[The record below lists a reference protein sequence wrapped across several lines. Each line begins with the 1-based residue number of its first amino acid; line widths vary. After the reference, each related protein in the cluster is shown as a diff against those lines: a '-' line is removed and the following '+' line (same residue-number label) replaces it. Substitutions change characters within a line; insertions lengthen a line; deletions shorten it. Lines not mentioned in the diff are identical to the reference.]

1 MTGQPARPPLYDVDA
16 DLVARLALA
25 CPSVVR
31 LSAGSFGEAATHL
44 VGRSVRGVRLS
55 PQAVTVHVVGRLD
68 TPVDRVA
75 AELRAALRGV
85 LGGRRL
91 DVVLEDVVDPADEP
105 EPDTVGP
112 DALGSSPFAVQP

>member
-1 MTGQPARPPLYDVDA
+1 MSAEPGRPPLYDVDA
-16 DLVARLALA
+16 DQIARLALA
-25 CPSVVR
+25 CPGVVR
-31 LSAGSFGEAATHL
+31 LSGGSFGEAATHL

-55 PQAVTVHVVGRLD
+55 PEVVALHVVGRLD

-75 AELRAALRGV
+75 AELRTALRDV

-105 EPDTVGP
+105 EADTVGP